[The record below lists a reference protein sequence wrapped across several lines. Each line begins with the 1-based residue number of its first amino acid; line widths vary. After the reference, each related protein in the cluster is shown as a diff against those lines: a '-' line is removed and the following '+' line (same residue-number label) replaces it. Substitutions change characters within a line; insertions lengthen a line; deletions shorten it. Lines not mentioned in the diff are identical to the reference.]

1 MNLLLIDPFNVDTQ
15 IAHFKSSNYFDD
27 GIFQCSDVIIKTLIQ
42 STMGKKR
49 DTSFKTYLWT
59 QFPNEVVRS
68 RFLQPAKSRLV
79 EVQDSDNEDPLEGV
93 DDDEDDVGKLTLG
106 KVPMLMNNKDFMY
119 YITKKNGMCYIMEG
133 NPRGPYLNMHKEIW
147 SIKSDRC
154 LAFSVQDGDLFYF
167 MDESFVVYKLARNEN
182 DRQLNIIQELTFK
195 EMQTLDFLPHPYE

>member
-1 MNLLLIDPFNVDTQ
+1 MNLIVIDPFNDDTQ
-15 IAHFKSSNYFDD
+15 IALFRSSNYFDD
-27 GIFQCSDVIIKTLIQ
+27 GIFQCTDVIIKTLIQ

-49 DTSFKTYLWT
+49 DTSFKTYIWT

-68 RFLQPAKSRLV
+68 RFLQPAKNRLI

-93 DDDEDDVGKLTLG
+93 DDDPDDNNGKLTLG
-106 KVPMLMNNKDFMY
+106 RVPMLMNNKDFMY

-154 LAFSVQDGDLFYF
+154 LAFSVTDGDLFFF
-167 MDESFVVYKLARNEN
+167 MDETFIVYKLARNEN
-182 DRQLNIIQELTFK
+182 DRHLNIIQELTFK
-195 EMQTLDFLPHPYE
+195 EM